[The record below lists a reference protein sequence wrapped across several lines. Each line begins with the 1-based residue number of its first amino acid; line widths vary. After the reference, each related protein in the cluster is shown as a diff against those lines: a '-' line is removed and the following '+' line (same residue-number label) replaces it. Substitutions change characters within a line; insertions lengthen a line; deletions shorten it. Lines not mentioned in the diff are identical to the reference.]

1 MAVFFFMQ
9 YFVLKKR
16 EHLFYSFYL
25 FTVTAY
31 YPLAMPDVFFHV
43 SLTNENII
51 AGFDLFKRPIQFLVN
66 LFYTCFVIY
75 YLNLKQNA
83 SKLHKIFVAL
93 NYAYA
98 LLALACLMLN
108 YLHINYNT
116 AYFVISL
123 FVFPV
128 QIYVLILLFKK
139 KVKYS
144 YYIISGSII
153 LVLGSILSLINSVWL
168 IKPDTN
174 LSQANADSYLSIQ
187 VAIVLDIFLFSF
199 ALQRKIADNE
209 KSLINAAYQRQ
220 QAILLE
226 RERIIADL
234 HDDVGGGLSS
244 IRMMSD
250 LMSQQTNPENNKA
263 SSFAPKISATA
274 KEIAQRMHTIIWS
287 LNVENDTLQNF
298 AEYVRQYGVSFF
310 ENTPIKFEC
319 SNLNDLASGVQLSGV
334 QRKNLFLIIKEALH
348 NILKHSHA
356 SIAAINISLEK
367 SMLFIK
373 VNDNGNGISN
383 ENIFGN
389 GLKNMKKRMDEVGGN
404 VDITSNNGTVIS
416 ISVKL

>member
-287 LNVENDTLQNF
+287 LNVENDSLQNF